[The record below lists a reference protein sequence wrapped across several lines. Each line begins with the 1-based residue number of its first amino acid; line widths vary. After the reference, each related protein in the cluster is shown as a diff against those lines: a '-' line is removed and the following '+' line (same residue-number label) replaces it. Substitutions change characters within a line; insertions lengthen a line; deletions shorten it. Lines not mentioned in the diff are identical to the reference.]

1 MKTLPVDFTE
11 NDQSTPPP
19 PPSPEVLVFYKLN
32 NHRGVSD
39 LKSKVSFL
47 MVFSIFPDLC
57 MMSRTL
63 VDVILRTSSTTT
75 MLSLLSVTTETTCS

>member
-19 PPSPEVLVFYKLN
+19 SPQVLVFYKLN

-47 MVFSIFPDLC
+47 IVFSIFPDLC
-57 MMSRTL
+57 MISCTL
-63 VDVILRTSSTTT
+63 VDVILRNYNHVIIVISNY
-75 MLSLLSVTTETTCS
+75 